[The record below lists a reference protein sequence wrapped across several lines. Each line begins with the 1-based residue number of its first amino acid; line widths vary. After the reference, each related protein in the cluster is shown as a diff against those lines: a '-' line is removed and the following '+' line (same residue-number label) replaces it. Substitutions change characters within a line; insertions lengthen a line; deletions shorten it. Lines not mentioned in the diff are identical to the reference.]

1 LGDGPQ
7 PGSRALHFGEKSQL
21 EVADNDGFRSDKA
34 FSISS
39 WILSPQNDDDFVIAS
54 QMNPEDKNRGW
65 LIELS
70 RRVPMMR
77 LTGDEGKS
85 IVARVEHLRQLKPG
99 TWSHL
104 VVTYDGGREQA
115 GMSLYL
121 NGKPI
126 LALGNETAT
135 ELKGEIHTGKPL
147 RLGTDGKRYFQGGA
161 IADFRIFSRALTGDE
176 AQLAFAWSELYPAFS
191 KHTDQL
197 TAVER
202 ENLHLFFLNHV
213 DKNYR
218 GLVAK
223 RQAVDVQQRDIRR
236 RSAVTHVMQ
245 ERSDSQPVEQ
255 LRMRRSLA
263 LRAEVLT

>member
-1 LGDGPQ
+1 MGDGPQ
-7 PGSRALHFGEKSQL
+7 PGSKALHFGEKAQMEIPDS
-21 EVADNDGFRSDKA
+21 DDFSSDKA
-34 FSISS
+34 FSIAT

-70 RRVPMMR
+70 RRVPMVR

-85 IVARVEHLRQLKPG
+85 ILARAEHLRQLKPG
-99 TWSHL
+99 TWNHL
-104 VVTYDGGREQA
+104 VVTYDGSREQA

-147 RLGTDGKRYFQGGA
+147 RLGSDGKRYFQGGA
-161 IADFRIFSRALTGDE
+161 IADFRIFNRALTDDE
-176 AQLAFAWSELYPAFS
+176 AQLAFAWSELQPALS
-191 KHTDQL
+191 KPADQL
-197 TAVER
+197 TEAER
-202 ENLHLFFLNHV
+202 ENLHLFFLNNL

-218 GLVAK
+218 GLVV
-223 RQAVDVQQRDIRR
+223 QAASGGRPATRHSQAQCRDARHAGAQR
-236 RSAVTHVMQ
+236 
-245 ERSDSQPVEQ
+245 
-255 LRMRRSLA
+255 
-263 LRAEVLT
+263 